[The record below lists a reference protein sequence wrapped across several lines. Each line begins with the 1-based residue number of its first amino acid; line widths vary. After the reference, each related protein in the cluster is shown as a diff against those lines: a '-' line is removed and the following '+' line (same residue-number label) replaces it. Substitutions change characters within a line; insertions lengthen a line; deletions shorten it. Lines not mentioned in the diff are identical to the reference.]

1 MKRIVFAKLKG
12 GVGASCSLLC
22 LGMYLARVGKHSVAV
37 LDLDKAQQTAANM
50 IPNLGGLLEAYS
62 SGSSHD
68 YLLVDSGAGMPTA
81 PLKKQMDKA
90 DLIIVPARPSS
101 IDWNSTFTFLDA
113 LSSPLRKKTRLLYTN
128 VMPQTNLGKEV
139 PAMDKHCLKNYGVK
153 SFPTTMNL
161 RTGYAMAMTT
171 GWAALPKAA
180 REELASLATQVAT
193 AA

>member
-1 MKRIVFAKLKG
+1 
-12 GVGASCSLLC
+12 
-22 LGMYLARVGKHSVAV
+22 MYLARVGKHSVAV

-128 VMPQTNLGKEV
+128 VMPQTNLGV
-139 PAMDKHCLKNYGVK
+139 QSC
-153 SFPTTMNL
+153 F
-161 RTGYAMAMTT
+161 
-171 GWAALPKAA
+171 
-180 REELASLATQVAT
+180 
-193 AA
+193 